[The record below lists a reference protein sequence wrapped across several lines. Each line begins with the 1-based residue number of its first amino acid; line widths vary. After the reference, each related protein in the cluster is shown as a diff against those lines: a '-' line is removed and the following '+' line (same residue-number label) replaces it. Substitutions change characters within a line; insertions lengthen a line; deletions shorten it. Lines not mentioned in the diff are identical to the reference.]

1 MKKLIWQRRKH
12 SVNFKMESQKEDT
25 VVSPSVNST
34 NNSEIKPANGKIM
47 TVLSSDESL
56 GKLNFEILHN
66 FKRVLQLPSYS
77 LSSLKSFSPMSG
89 QNNSFQPKKKLIR
102 LYGILKRSIAY
113 FYFLTLQFYLSSLH
127 G

>member
-77 LSSLKSFSPMSG
+77 LLLEKLLSNVRTKQFTPTE
-89 QNNSFQPKKKLIR
+89 KKLFR
-102 LYGILKRSIAY
+102 LYGILER
-113 FYFLTLQFYLSSLH
+113 
-127 G
+127 